1 MKFDGDAPG
10 SKKTSLVVRDV
21 FEGDETQRKK
31 KTLLFVGSAF
41 DGDAPQLQKKRP
53 SL

>member
-1 MKFDGDAPG
+1 MPPG

-21 FEGDETQRKK
+21 
-31 KTLLFVGSAF
+31 F